1 MSENTTAS
9 TSPGV
14 PVEDPTP
21 FGWLTTADHKRT
33 GRLFIICSLLFLV
46 LGAVFDLLVRLD
58 LTSATDFVS
67 LGADSFAQGFA
78 FSREALTLLFL
89 IPVFLGLSMYMVPL
103 QIGASNLAFP
113 RAATASFW
121 TWQISAI
128 VLIGAYLGNGG
139 PYGGWANGVDLH
151 LLALSGLV
159 VALLLGAISVATT
172 IMTMRS
178 PGLYMDETPPFTWS
192 SLVSASMLIVSLPV
206 LLGQIAILYIDHRY
220 GRVFLLGNY
229 GIWERIDW
237 IHRTPQL
244 FIYVVPVL
252 GVAAEVVLAAAR
264 RRVFEP
270 LAMYFTIGLVGLFG
284 FGAWTNFAITGEG
297 ADIIDGF
304 EGVVLVA
311 LYGGALLGTV
321 GLLGLLGLA
330 VIQNRKLPKLSTS
343 LVAVFGAGTLVLVGA
358 FVGLLGAAGDWLE
371 IAGRGND
378 GNPQLRMT
386 TWVTGQQSVLIYGAG
401 LLGLLAA
408 LHWWAPKIWG
418 RQLNE
423 LLGLLNFLVIGAG
436 ALLAFIGPTLSGLLT
451 EQPDFVYADPS
462 ATAIYS
468 GWVDDSGAAGLSS
481 IGAAGVAILIAGVA
495 LLLLNLFVSV
505 GLKKGAQATDD
516 PWGAQSPEWMLPS
529 PPPMGEPEE
538 LPTLTSGTPLLDSAE
553 AEAEAEAE
561 EVPV

>member
-1 MSENTTAS
+1 M
-9 TSPGV
+9 

-538 LPTLTSGTPLLDSAE
+538 LPMLTSGTPLLDSAE
-553 AEAEAEAE
+553 AEAEAE

>member
-1 MSENTTAS
+1 MSENTTDS

-33 GRLFIICSLLFLV
+33 GRLFIVCSLLFLV

-67 LGADSFAQGFA
+67 LGTDSFAQGFA

-89 IPVFLGLSMYMVPL
+89 IPAFLGISMYLVPL

-121 TWQISAI
+121 AWKISAI

-159 VALLLGAISVATT
+159 IALLLGAISVATT

-311 LYGGALLGTV
+311 LYGGALLGTA

-343 LVAVFGAGTLVLVGA
+343 LIAAFGAGKLVLVGA

-462 ATAIYS
+462 ATAIYAD
-468 GWVDDSGAAGLSS
+468 WVDDTGAEGLSA
-481 IGAAGVAILIAGVA
+481 IGVAGVAILLAGVA
-495 LLLLNLFVSV
+495 LLLINLFVSV
-505 GLKKGAQATDD
+505 ALKKGVEATDD

-529 PPPMGEPEE
+529 PPLMGEPDE
-538 LPTLTSGTPLLDSAE
+538 LPMLTSGTPLLDSAE
-553 AEAEAEAE
+553 SE
-561 EVPV
+561 EVSV

>member
-330 VIQNRKLPKLSTS
+330 VIQNRKLPKISTS

-529 PPPMGEPEE
+529 PPPMGEPDE

-553 AEAEAEAE
+553 AEPE

>member
-423 LLGLLNFLVIGAG
+423 LLGLLNLLVIGAG

-538 LPTLTSGTPLLDSAE
+538 LPMLTSGTPLLDSAE
-553 AEAEAEAE
+553 AEAEAE

>member
-33 GRLFIICSLLFLV
+33 GRLFIVCSLVFLV
-46 LGAVFDLLVRLD
+46 LGAVLDLLVRLD
-58 LTSATDFVS
+58 LTSSTDFVT
-67 LGADSFAQGFA
+67 LGSDSFAQGFA
-78 FSREALTLLFL
+78 FSREALTLLFI
-89 IPVFLGLSMYMVPL
+89 IPAFLGVSMYMVPL
-103 QIGASNLAFP
+103 QIGAANLAFP

-121 TWQISAI
+121 AWKVSAI
-128 VLIGAYLGNGG
+128 VLMGAYLGNGG

-159 VALLLGAISVATT
+159 ISLLLGSISVATT

-192 SLVSASMLIVSLPV
+192 SLVSTSMLVVSLPV

-229 GIWERIDW
+229 GVWERIDW

-252 GVAAEVVLAAAR
+252 GVAAEIVLATAR

-304 EGVVLVA
+304 EGVVYVG
-311 LYGGALLGTV
+311 LYGGALLGTL

-330 VIQNRKLPKLSTS
+330 LIQNRKLPKISTS
-343 LVAVFGAGTLVLVGA
+343 LLAALGAGTLVLVGA
-358 FVGLLGAAGDWLE
+358 FIGLIGAAVDWLE

-408 LHWWAPKIWG
+408 IHWWAPKIWG

-423 LLGLLNFLVIGAG
+423 LVGMLNFLVIGTG
-436 ALLAFIGPTLSGLLT
+436 TLLAFAGPALSGLLT
-451 EQPDFVYADPS
+451 EQPDFVYADPE
-462 ATAIYS
+462 ATALYADWI
-468 GWVDDSGAAGLSS
+468 DDSGAEGLSA
-481 IGAAGVAILIAGVA
+481 IGAVGVAILIAGTC

-505 GLKKGAQATDD
+505 GLKKGPQADDD

-529 PPPMGEPEE
+529 PPPMGEIDE
-538 LPTLTSGTPLLDSAE
+538 LPMLTSGTPLLDSTE
-553 AEAEAEAE
+553 PE
-561 EVPV
+561 EVTA

>member
-244 FIYVVPVL
+244 FIYVVPVH

-330 VIQNRKLPKLSTS
+330 VIQNRKLPKISTS

-538 LPTLTSGTPLLDSAE
+538 LPMLTSGTPLLDSAE
-553 AEAEAEAE
+553 AEAEAE

>member
-14 PVEDPTP
+14 SVEDPTP

-538 LPTLTSGTPLLDSAE
+538 LPMLTSGTPLLDSAE
-553 AEAEAEAE
+553 AEAEAE